1 MSNFN
6 QYSINNNNNILI
18 EDSPENYND
27 NNFSSQNQMQ
37 YSGDQQFMYQT
48 NEGNMNDGENGTNN
62 FGNTNNTQ
70 EVNKNN
76 NSNKP
81 KKKFT
86 TKIYDKICSYIKELK
101 EIDNVVPFCEERNR
115 RELLLDRG
123 LLLCLKINEYMDDCG
138 INVDSILNYNTT
150 GNIEFDMDLLDENY
164 WMNQK
169 VDKYAR
175 TEQRKRIP
183 QERWFMLKDVSFTPN
198 LMKCFA
204 LNRGKF
210 IDTYNWLNSLEKK

>member
-6 QYSINNNNNILI
+6 QYSINSNNNILI
-18 EDSPENYND
+18 QDNPENFND
-27 NNFSSQNQMQ
+27 NNFSQNQMQ
-37 YSGDQQFMYQT
+37 ISGEQQFMYQS
-48 NEGNMNDGENGTNN
+48 NEGNMNEGENGTNN
-62 FGNTNNTQ
+62 FNNTNNTK
-70 EVNKNN
+70 EVNDNIN
-76 NSNKP
+76 IKP
-81 KKKFT
+81 KMKFT
-86 TKIYDKICSYIKELK
+86 SKLYDKICSYINELK

-123 LLLCLKINEYMDDCG
+123 LLLCLKINEYMDDCC
-138 INVDSILNYNTT
+138 INIDSILNFNKTE
-150 GNIEFDMDLLDENY
+150 NIEFDMKLLDENY

-183 QERWFMLKDVSFTPN
+183 QEKWFMLKDVSFTPN

-210 IDTYNWLNSLEKK
+210 IDTYNWLNSLENK